1 MAYSRHLSGLISSLR
16 RLNLLRTDRRWCPRK
31 SRFVYVDYV
40 VRGRSYNDAIS
51 NISRGGACLRAQRPF
66 RPGDEI
72 ALDLS
77 RLGLRTHV
85 GGRIVWTCP
94 RSIGIEF
101 RSVSAEAKGVEY
113 EFNARRDNV
122 TGTEKKTLRMGKI
135 RKRMVRWEPSDDA
148 EKYRLYWS
156 WKGPIGYES
165 DFVEIGNKTTAI
177 LPDEVPSF
185 PNIAGNIELGITA
198 VNAAGNESDITIAR
212 VYVDFTVPEA
222 PRILMVE
229 D

>member
-51 NISRGGACLRAQRPF
+51 NISRGGACLRTQRPF

-101 RSVSAEAKGVEY
+101 RSVSAEAKGVGY

-122 TGTEKKTLRMGKI
+122 TGTEKKTLGMGKI

-148 EKYRLYWS
+148 EKYRLYWP
-156 WKGPIGYES
+156 WKGPI
-165 DFVEIGNKTTAI
+165 
-177 LPDEVPSF
+177 
-185 PNIAGNIELGITA
+185 
-198 VNAAGNESDITIAR
+198 
-212 VYVDFTVPEA
+212 
-222 PRILMVE
+222 
-229 D
+229 